1 MKNSLSKIS
10 GRLNIAEE
18 RISELENKG
27 METFEKETGQRLK
40 KIEEYRWAVG
50 EPEIAWYISLMGTKQ
65 EKYLKKWQLKFFQIW
80 WKL

>member
-18 RISELENKG
+18 RSSELENKG

-40 KIEEYRWAVG
+40 KIEEYR
-50 EPEIAWYISLMGTKQ
+50 
-65 EKYLKKWQLKFFQIW
+65 
-80 WKL
+80 